1 MPTRTKRTYSLRPE
15 TVARVR
21 ELAARYG
28 TSQDALVDTAVERLD
43 RASREEDE
51 ARAWESAASD
61 PSFAAEAREIAA
73 TFDESDRWPG

>member
-1 MPTRTKRTYSLRPE
+1 MPTRAKRTYSLRPE

-43 RASREEDE
+43 RAAREEDE

-61 PSFAAEAREIAA
+61 PDFAGEVREIAA
-73 TFDESDRWPG
+73 TFDEPDRWPA